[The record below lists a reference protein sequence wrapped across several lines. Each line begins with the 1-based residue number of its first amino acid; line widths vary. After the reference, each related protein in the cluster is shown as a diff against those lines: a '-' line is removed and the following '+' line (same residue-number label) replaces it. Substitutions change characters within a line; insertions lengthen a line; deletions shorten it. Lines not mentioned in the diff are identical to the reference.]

1 MKQVGLVTGHQ
12 FSFLYIGGV
21 PFNPSK
27 VKRFLDKGSGIKLQ
41 DLVIFEA
48 GEDRVLDFIKNAKY
62 MDTVE
67 EKRMVKEFV
76 RASELQMANL
86 RTGEVSE
93 QMKKD
98 LAEEGLF
105 ITNDGAV
112 TNVPAEYKDPAENFD
127 VLIFDDSTQEGFRA
141 TDFDPAL
148 LAAMT
153 PDQRRTLSI
162 LLQSSLKIALDMQS
176 VEVDFP
182 LLKATALD
190 LAEWVDNNS
199 TGIIRTTKSYL
210 KK

>member
-1 MKQVGLVTGHQ
+1 MITGNQ
-12 FSFLYIGGV
+12 FGFVYIGGV
-21 PFNPSK
+21 PYNPSK
-27 VKRFLDKGSGIKLQ
+27 VKRFLEKGAGIKLQ

-86 RTGEVSE
+86 RTGELSE
-93 QMKKD
+93 QIKKD
-98 LAEEGLF
+98 LAEEGCF
-105 ITNDGAV
+105 ITGDGV
-112 TNVPAEYKDPAENFD
+112 ITNVPAEYKDPAEFD
-127 VLIFDDSTQEGFRA
+127 FGAELKEDLSP
-141 TDFDPAL
+141 TDFDPSL

-162 LLQSSLKIALDMQS
+162 MLQSSLKLALDMQT
-176 VEVDFP
+176 EEIDFP

-190 LAEWVDNNS
+190 LTEWVDNNS
-199 TGIIRTTKSYL
+199 TGIIRNL
-210 KK
+210 KKALK